1 MKSGFWHWIQ
11 RFLMAEVLILGLALP
26 LLMTRSAGAEE
37 PIVASD
43 GIDPMVE
50 TVALDE
56 VGSQE
61 TVELTA
67 TDEWRRPRQPVK
79 TSKTIPG
86 KVSTKKC
93 SRSIEKFSI
102 AIFSNPSPRLGI
114 LFFLTLSSAVFITFS
129 TISQWSA
136 AW

>member
-1 MKSGFWHWIQ
+1 MRKETAMKSGFWHWIQ

-26 LLMTRSAGAEE
+26 LLMIRSGGAEE

-61 TVELTA
+61 TVEITA
-67 TDEWRRPRQPVK
+67 RNSIRLAGIDNKSTVHYEMILPQLPFSSRR
-79 TSKTIPG
+79 
-86 KVSTKKC
+86 
-93 SRSIEKFSI
+93 
-102 AIFSNPSPRLGI
+102 
-114 LFFLTLSSAVFITFS
+114 
-129 TISQWSA
+129 
-136 AW
+136 